1 MTNKDKELNDYLDGN
16 SELSNRYHSSAEAE
30 PADHLSKKILSAA
43 KEAIAEPELKP
54 NKVFNRSPWVKPV
67 SIAAII
73 TLSVSLV
80 VTMQQETGQPLI
92 SEPESALYDSAVLL
106 EGVVKP
112 QTITADGDATMLE
125 EVEIKRSSDVRMD
138 APAPA
143 ALDAVGAYRAESKIN
158 VMKDEAVATKPEK
171 KAMMKEK
178 ARSLEA
184 EKRVFANEQLLK
196 SAPME
201 AELDTV
207 IGLKQ
212 DRQRSQQQVELLK
225 IKNLL
230 VNGNVET
237 AKSLYKQFIENY
249 PDYSNE
255 AIEKMLG
262 EELFELIK

>member
-30 PADHLSKKILSAA
+30 PADHLNEKILSAA

-54 NKVFNRSPWVKPV
+54 NKVFYRPPWIKPV

-92 SEPESALYDSAVLL
+92 SEPEPALYDSAVLL

-112 QTITADGDATMLE
+112 QTITADDDATMLE

-143 ALDAVGAYRAESKIN
+143 TLGAVGAYRAESKNN
-158 VMKDEAVATKPEK
+158 VIKDEAVATKPAK

-184 EKRVFANEQLLK
+184 EKRVFANEQLLE
-196 SAPME
+196 SAPVE
-201 AELDTV
+201 AELDAV
-207 IGLKQ
+207 MRLKQ
-212 DRQRSQQQVELLK
+212 DRQRSQQEVELLK

-237 AKSLYKQFIENY
+237 AKSLYKQFLENY

-255 AIEKMLG
+255 AVEEVIG
-262 EELFELIK
+262 EDLFSLIK